1 MSLPLP
7 GLSFPGGLLASG
19 SGLFFAG
26 SRRARNQVFLGDY
39 WLLGARCNLPVPAAP
54 GIEFSWGFT
63 GPWERGIFYSA
74 RFRAKRSFAGGLL
87 MILADSVIFATF
99 RPKPCLAG
107 GFLRIRGFSVI
118 LRGSPGAERCAR
130 DFSGPRI
137 FFFGGRVLLAGPRSP
152 EKVAECAPGSARK
165 GGKHVA
171 PVHSGAKTGLFSGNF
186 TPHDQ
191 NQCFCESRRRGF
203 ARASIWR
210 AYSSVCA
217 IPGIPRFCD
226 FRETF
231 V

>member
-1 MSLPLP
+1 MIPAVPGIEFPWGFTGFWWCFPFHSFLPRP
-7 GLSFPGGLLASG
+7 GPRFPGGLLAFASWFFLQVPVVPG
-19 SGLFFAG
+19 MELF
-26 SRRARNQVFLGDY
+26 RGDY

-165 GGKHVA
+165 GGKRVA
-171 PVHSGAKTGLFSGNF
+171 PVHSGAKIGRFSVVF
-186 TPHDQ
+186 TPH
-191 NQCFCESRRRGF
+191 G
-203 ARASIWR
+203 
-210 AYSSVCA
+210 
-217 IPGIPRFCD
+217 
-226 FRETF
+226 
-231 V
+231 